1 MSVAVPSH
9 NELVIERDV
18 PIATWFKIGGRAERF
33 AKPRSVDEL
42 AQCVRLDP
50 ELRVLGDGANL
61 LVHDDGVAE
70 LVVELAEPCWKRI
83 EIDARTG
90 RVVAGA
96 GALLQ
101 RLIKSTIDAGL
112 AGIEGLGGI
121 PATVGGAAI
130 MNAGGKFGQIG
141 DVVQCVRG
149 IDRAGIDV
157 VRDRRE
163 IAFDYRRSGLN
174 DIIITSVELM
184 LRPSDA
190 AALKVKHREVMAY
203 KKDSQPLAADS
214 AGCVFKNPALATD
227 LDGIGAKGARV
238 SAGMLID
245 RAGCK
250 GLSVGGA
257 TVSDRHGNFIVTA
270 PGCRAAD
277 VLGLMDLVTQRV
289 TDAFGVKIEPEI
301 VIWRR
306 EP

>member
-1 MSVAVPSH
+1 MSVAVDSTH
-9 NELVIERDV
+9 DVRIERDA
-18 PIATWFKIGGRAERF
+18 PIPTWFKIGGRADRLARPKSE
-33 AKPRSVDEL
+33 AEL

-61 LVHDDGVAE
+61 LVHDEGVRE
-70 LVVELAEPCWKRI
+70 LVVVLSEPVWKKI
-83 EIDARTG
+83 EVDERTG

-96 GALLQ
+96 GASLP
-101 RLIKSTIDAGL
+101 RLIKATIDAGL

-121 PATVGGAAI
+121 PATVGGAVI

-149 IDRAGIDV
+149 LDRSGLAV

-163 IAFDYRRSGLN
+163 IAFDYRRSGLG

-184 LRPSDA
+184 LAPSDA
-190 AALKVKHREVMAY
+190 GELKARHLEVMAY

-214 AGCVFKNPALATD
+214 AGCVFKNPTLAAD
-227 LDGIGAKGARV
+227 VEGIAAKGARV

-250 GLSVGGA
+250 GMSVGGA
-257 TVSDRHGNFIVTA
+257 TVSERHGNFIVTA

-277 VLGLMDLVTQRV
+277 VLVLMERVQRRV
-289 TDAFGVKIEPEI
+289 AETYGVAIEPEI
-301 VIWRR
+301 VVWRR
-306 EP
+306 VP